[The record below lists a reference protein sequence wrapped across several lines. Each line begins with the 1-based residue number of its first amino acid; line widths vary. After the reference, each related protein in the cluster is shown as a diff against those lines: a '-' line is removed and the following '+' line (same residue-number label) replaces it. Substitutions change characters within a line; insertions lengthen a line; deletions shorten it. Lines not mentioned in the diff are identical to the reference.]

1 MIEKHYR
8 PWLYIPLV
16 LWTVFVVFPI
26 YWIIIT
32 SFKTQIAIASG
43 ATYIPWVQFK
53 PVLDAWNDVLFGLD
67 SVGPYVRNSLIIDLA
82 STLVAVAF
90 GAMAAYGLTRYRYR
104 FGFFNNRDVL
114 FWFVSQRMMPPI
126 VAALAFYF
134 ILKQLGLLDTWL
146 GMIIVYVGFNLPLVI
161 WFMNSFFQ
169 QIPFALE
176 EAAAIDGANR
186 AQMFSYIVLPLS
198 MPGLV
203 ATFLLVF
210 TFAWN
215 EFLFAVTLTFNKAQ
229 TLPVLIAAQQTEK
242 GTAWWTISAIS
253 LVSIVP
259 MIVFAIVLNKRLVT
273 GLLGG
278 SAR

>member
-1 MIEKHYR
+1 MIEKRYR

-16 LWTVFVVFPI
+16 LWTLFVVFPI
-26 YWIIIT
+26 YWIIVT

-43 ATYIPWVQFK
+43 ATYVPWVQFK

>member
-1 MIEKHYR
+1 MIEKRYR

-26 YWIIIT
+26 YWIIVT

-104 FGFFNNRDVL
+104 FGFFNNRDML

-126 VAALAFYF
+126 VTALAFYF

-278 SAR
+278 SAK